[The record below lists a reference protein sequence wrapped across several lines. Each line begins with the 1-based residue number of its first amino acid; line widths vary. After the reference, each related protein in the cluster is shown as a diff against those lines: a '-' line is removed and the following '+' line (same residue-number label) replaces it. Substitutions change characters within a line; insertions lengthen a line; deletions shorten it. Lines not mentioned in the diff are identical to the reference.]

1 MVPQEENNIKGPLDS
16 FEGDRDRLRKFN
28 IAVIKGGNLGTL
40 ETYSLINNTAEYG
53 ATYYRFDCILL

>member
-1 MVPQEENNIKGPLDS
+1 MVPQEENNIKGPLDL

-40 ETYSLINNTAEYG
+40 ETS
-53 ATYYRFDCILL
+53 RLLNGDR

>member
-40 ETYSLINNTAEYG
+40 ETKNIRCHLLQVRLYFSINK
-53 ATYYRFDCILL
+53 

>member
-16 FEGDRDRLRKFN
+16 FEGDRDRVRKFN

-40 ETYSLINNTAEYG
+40 ETYRLING
-53 ATYYRFDCILL
+53 DR